1 MDFTQLGIA
10 GICCVL
16 ILAGA
21 KIGWDYLTK
30 QIAELKQQIK
40 DLILAYDLKLKEK
53 DDRINK
59 LIDENRDES
68 RENYADIREIAKN
81 AVSIINKFNENL
93 AIQRDGR

>member
-30 QIAELKQQIK
+30 QITKLEQEKK
-40 DLILAYDLKLKEK
+40 DLVLAYEAKLKEK

-59 LIDENRDES
+59 LNDEHAEES
-68 RENYADIREIAKN
+68 KENYADIREIAKN
-81 AVSIINKFNENL
+81 AVNIISQFNEN
-93 AIQRDGR
+93 IIRNGKS

>member
-21 KIGWDYLTK
+21 KIGWDYLTR
-30 QIAELKQQIK
+30 QIAKLEQEKK
-40 DLILAYDLKLKEK
+40 DLVMAYEAKLKEK

-59 LIDENRDES
+59 LNDEHAEES
-68 RENYADIREIAKN
+68 KENYADIREIAKN
-81 AVSIINKFNENL
+81 AVNIISQFNEN
-93 AIQRDGR
+93 IIRNGKS